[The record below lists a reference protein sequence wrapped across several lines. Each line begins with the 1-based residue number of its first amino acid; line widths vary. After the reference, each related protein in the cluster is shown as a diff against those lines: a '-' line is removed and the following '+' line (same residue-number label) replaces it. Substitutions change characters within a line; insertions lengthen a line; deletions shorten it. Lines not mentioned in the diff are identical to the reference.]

1 MARPGGPGHVRGIR
15 DLLSQ
20 GALIGPSSSLPHLN
34 CGGEL
39 KVPSVCANV
48 KTLSVCSAQTP
59 DTMTGSGCGAGR
71 DRLYGRRAA
80 GRHVEV
86 TRCGDWAAGS
96 QQAHRGG
103 SISRVRGARVA
114 GHDCE
119 RTLRVLTCAQ
129 IWIQSQVRIQ
139 VSLVAETDGQTLTG
153 GHMAAAVP
161 PGSGA
166 SSACR
171 RTAQPSWRPGR
182 HPATEP
188 GDSAFLRPGAA
199 QGAR

>member
-1 MARPGGPGHVRGIR
+1 
-15 DLLSQ
+15 
-20 GALIGPSSSLPHLN
+20 
-34 CGGEL
+34 
-39 KVPSVCANV
+39 
-48 KTLSVCSAQTP
+48 
-59 DTMTGSGCGAGR
+59 MTGSGCGAGR

-161 PGSGA
+161 PDPGGA
-166 SSACR
+166 TIA
-171 RTAQPSWRPGR
+171 AGIRPQIRGQHQLVIR
-182 HPATEP
+182 HPATVRPARVRDDQERAGLPARPLVGELAPARIRTNRIARARSTPRPIPP
-188 GDSAFLRPGAA
+188 GPTTRRRPTG
-199 QGAR
+199 G